1 MGMKYNPLTGQ
12 LDVQPG
18 LQDLRIDGAAWN
30 SQIYNVKDNNT
41 RKIRKA
47 LANTAAGVS
56 NTAIACV
63 GDSTTAGYNPGGVQ
77 GSQFRNGYPTRI
89 MEMLNGHRG
98 MKFTGN
104 SWWNSKTTDSTKAS
118 AILGFDNLI
127 TVTNYGT
134 GVTVDTTISTY
145 SISGYLV
152 KFSSVGGIAFA
163 FPDVFDTIEFYYY
176 QSGST
181 GTVDVNIDGGA
192 TLTTLSRNGTSAVVR
207 STLTGISTGSTHTIN
222 VNWASGTFY
231 LVGVR
236 VYLSTRKEVTIH
248 NWGAGSMRSN
258 NWSLTPANAWEMPI
272 IVANSTAGIAADL
285 AILDYGINDS
295 SNAVPLTTFEAQMRY
310 MIGRLQI
317 NGDVI
322 LKTPVWGTSS
332 SLTTLGTYV
341 QKVRDIAWS
350 MDIPFIDVTNRWE
363 SATTANGRGFFNS
376 DFVHPTLVGYADEA
390 LCVSNAIMQ
399 LM

>member
-1 MGMKYNPLTGQ
+1 
-12 LDVQPG
+12 
-18 LQDLRIDGAAWN
+18 
-30 SQIYNVKDNNT
+30 
-41 RKIRKA
+41 
-47 LANTAAGVS
+47 
-56 NTAIACV
+56 
-63 GDSTTAGYNPGGVQ
+63 
-77 GSQFRNGYPTRI
+77 
-89 MEMLNGHRG
+89 MLNGHRG

-104 SWWNSKTTDSTKAS
+104 SWWNSKTTDITKAS

-152 KFSSVGGIAFA
+152 KFSAAGGIAFA

-192 TLTTLSRNGTSAVVR
+192 TLTTLSRNGSSAVVR
-207 STLTGISTGSTHTIN
+207 STVTGISTGSTHTIN

-231 LVGVR
+231 LIGVR

-258 NWSLTPANAWEMPI
+258 NWSLTPSNAWEMPI

-295 SNAVPLTTFEAQMRY
+295 SNAVPLTTFETQMRY
-310 MIGRLQI
+310 MIGRLQV

-322 LKTPVWGTSS
+322 LKTPVWGTSA
-332 SLTTLGTYV
+332 SLTTVGTYA

-350 MDIPFIDVTNRWE
+350 MDLPFIDITSRWE
-363 SATTANGRGFFNS
+363 SPTTANNRGFFNS